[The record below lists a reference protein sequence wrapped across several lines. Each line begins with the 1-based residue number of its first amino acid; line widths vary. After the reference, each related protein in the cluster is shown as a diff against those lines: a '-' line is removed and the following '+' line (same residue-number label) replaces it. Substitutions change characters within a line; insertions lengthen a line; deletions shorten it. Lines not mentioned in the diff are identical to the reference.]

1 MLFASCAVHKD
12 ASNRKFSSNS
22 NGISSSENSSP
33 SSLTQKEVLDNNTDQ
48 PSSLP
53 HLEKDNA
60 FEGNCIGTKKEKNF
74 IDSMGN
80 SILSDDGNLYIL
92 STEPEDRNHIVF
104 RLVSSGVQKLNT
116 AFTSDER
123 PYYQTNDNKFYDGLD
138 GTEYKHHFSKSYILS
153 GNNIVIDKETG
164 SIYRVDWS
172 KEKIISDDDMQ
183 YIMLGKDA
191 TDLTFYVEAKKNTM

>member
-1 MLFASCAVHKD
+1 
-12 ASNRKFSSNS
+12 
-22 NGISSSENSSP
+22 
-33 SSLTQKEVLDNNTDQ
+33 
-48 PSSLP
+48 
-53 HLEKDNA
+53 
-60 FEGNCIGTKKEKNF
+60 
-74 IDSMGN
+74 MGN

-138 GTEYKHHFSKSYILS
+138 GTEYKHHFSKPYILS

-191 TDLTFYVEAKKNTM
+191 TDLTFYVEAKKNTMWYA